1 MSDSKY
7 CSYCGAPITEG
18 SAYCSRCGRSVAV
31 GAAYATGQ
39 AMPPRQRRE
48 KDEKDEKDEKGEKQE
63 KGEKDEKG
71 GKDNWITSLFG
82 GLVLIWLGIV
92 FAIAVSQPSVGWENW
107 WNYFL
112 AGLGIILVLEGI
124 LLGARRGSFAPF
136 YGLIVGGAIVALIGI
151 GPLFWTYAIWPYIV
165 IVLGIF
171 VILVAIFGRRRAPRP

>member
-7 CSYCGAPITEG
+7 CSYCGAPLPEG
-18 SAYCSRCGRSVAV
+18 SAYCSRCGRPVAAG
-31 GAAYATGQ
+31 GAAYTTGQ
-39 AMPPRQRRE
+39 TMPPRRHGE
-48 KDEKDEKDEKGEKQE
+48 KDEKNEKDEKQE

-92 FAIAVSQPSVGWENW
+92 FAIAVSQPSVGWNNW

-136 YGLIVGGAIVALIGI
+136 YWLIVGGVIVALIGI

-165 IVLGIF
+165 IILGVF
-171 VILVAIFGRRRAPRP
+171 VILVAIFGRRRTPRP